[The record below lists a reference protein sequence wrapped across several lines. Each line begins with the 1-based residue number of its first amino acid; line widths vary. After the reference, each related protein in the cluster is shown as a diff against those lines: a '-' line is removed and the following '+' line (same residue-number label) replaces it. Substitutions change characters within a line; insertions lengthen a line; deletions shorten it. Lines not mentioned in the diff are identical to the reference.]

1 MSIIRRIENPGSQLS
16 DACEDTPGSGDHMYR
31 VRIKTEGDPAFNVTS
46 GDRQAY
52 MPFVFTG
59 PYGSNLARAYGP
71 FAWTTP
77 IWVKVE

>member
-1 MSIIRRIENPGSQLS
+1 
-16 DACEDTPGSGDHMYR
+16 MYR